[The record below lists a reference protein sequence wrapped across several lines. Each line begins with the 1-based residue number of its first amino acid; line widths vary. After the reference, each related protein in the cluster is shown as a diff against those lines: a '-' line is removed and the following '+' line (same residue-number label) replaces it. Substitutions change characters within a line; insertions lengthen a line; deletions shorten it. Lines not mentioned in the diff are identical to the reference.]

1 MWKNQFKNGIKRD
14 MPRKIEISHRTIIFA
29 VVFLIFLWFLYFI
42 RDILLELFFAL
53 FIMTILNPMVTKLS
67 GWKVPRVLSVFLSYL
82 LVFGVFGAAIAGII
96 PALVEQTTSFA
107 NNLPDFINK
116 IGIGGIVND
125 QIIGQLLSQLGSL
138 PGQVVKIGFNIFSN
152 VLGVLTVLVFAFYLL
167 LSRQKLGDQ
176 LGSFFG
182 EEKAGKIGSALNLIE
197 KRLGS
202 WARGELT
209 LMFVVGLTT
218 FIGLTLLG
226 IPYALPLALLAGL
239 LEIIPT
245 MGPIIAAIPGV
256 LIGFSISPL
265 MALAVAAL
273 AFLIQQLENYV
284 LVPKI
289 MGRSVGISPVVILLA
304 LAIGFRLVGVVGAL
318 ISVPVVLILQVLSKE
333 YFQAKD

>member
-1 MWKNQFKNGIKRD
+1 

-29 VVFLIFLWFLYFI
+29 VIFLISLWFLYFI
-42 RDILLELFFAL
+42 KDILLELFLAL

-67 GWKVPRVLSVFLSYL
+67 GWKVPRVLSVFISYL

-107 NNLPDFINK
+107 NNLPDFMNK
-116 IGIGGIVND
+116 IGIGGLIND
-125 QIIGQLLSQLGSL
+125 QVIGQLLSQLGSL
-138 PGQVVKIGFNIFSN
+138 PGQVVKVGFNIFSN

-167 LSRQKLGDQ
+167 LSRQKLSDQ

-182 EEKAGKIGSALNLIE
+182 EEKAKKIGSTLDLIE

-209 LMFVVGLTT
+209 LMVVVGLAN

-239 LEIIPT
+239 FEIIPT
-245 MGPIIAAIPGV
+245 MGPIIAAIPAV
-256 LIGFSISPL
+256 LIGLSISPI

-273 AFLIQQLENYV
+273 AFLIQQLENYI

-289 MGRSVGISPVVILLA
+289 MGRSVGISPIIILLA
-304 LAIGFRLVGVVGAL
+304 LAIGFRLIGVIGAL
-318 ISVPVVLILQVLSKE
+318 ISVPVVLVLQVLSRE
-333 YFQAKD
+333 YFVKE